1 MEGLYRGAMR
11 KVRAELGLTSFGVQT
26 IDLPPNSD
34 RHRWHDHK
42 ADGQEELYV
51 ALRGGGTLEVEGAEP
66 VELAPGETLARVG
79 PSARR
84 RAQRDPSARRGRCA
98 GQGVHCKGLHRARG
112 TGPGRQPV
120 SARVE
125 VPALTLDVQYRLR
138 APLSTGGGSAGTR

>member
-34 RHRWHDHK
+34 RHPWHDHK

-79 PSARR
+79 PGARR
-84 RAQRDPSARRGRCA
+84 RVVAGPNGVRLLVVGGVPGKTFIAKDFTELGAPDPADN
-98 GQGVHCKGLHRARG
+98 
-112 TGPGRQPV
+112 P
-120 SARVE
+120 
-125 VPALTLDVQYRLR
+125 
-138 APLSTGGGSAGTR
+138 